1 MNMADNNS
9 ERRSEDLIKA
19 QEKKETSNNINTI
32 ALYKL
37 FSFADTADKILMFFG
52 TTGATGNGLCQVLVV
67 VLFGDLIDS
76 FGLNKT
82 SDVLQPVSKVHITTS
97 FIGFSSGV
105 RYPH

>member
-9 ERRSEDLIKA
+9 ERRSEDILNKA
-19 QEKKETSNNINTI
+19 EEKKETSINTI
-32 ALYKL
+32 AFYKL
-37 FSFADTADKILMFFG
+37 FSFADTSDKILMFFG

-82 SDVLQPVSKVHITTS
+82 SDVLQPVSK
-97 FIGFSSGV
+97 
-105 RYPH
+105 